1 MAITE
6 GVMIMAEKKIPV
18 TIAEAADK
26 RSFELDPMGGA
37 ASRGKQEIAYSLLRQ
52 TILNGQ
58 LPPGQQLREASLA
71 RSIKVSRTPVREALS
86 RLEHDGLV
94 VRNERGIVVRERS
107 PDEILDL
114 YQVRILLEQTAAS
127 DAAVRR
133 TTADLFALRRLVANR
148 LDEASGAEDV
158 VRRNR
163 DFHHAIWRASHNN
176 ASIDLLE
183 RLDLHLA
190 RYPATTLVYPGRKE
204 SAQKEHEELFAAIEA
219 SDPVAAA
226 AVALRHFTEARNI
239 RILLW
244 EQS

>member
-1 MAITE
+1 
-6 GVMIMAEKKIPV
+6 MAEKTTPV
-18 TIAEAADK
+18 TTEPAQEPV
-26 RSFELDPMGGA
+26 FEVDPTGGP
-37 ASRGKQEIAYSLLRQ
+37 SRGEIAYALLRK
-52 TILNGQ
+52 TIIEGH
-58 LPPGQQLREASLA
+58 LPPGQLLREVSLA
-71 RSIKVSRTPVREALS
+71 KSINVSRTPVREALG
-86 RLEHDGLV
+86 RLEQDGLV

-114 YQVRILLEQTAAS
+114 YQVRILLEQSAAS
-127 DAAVRR
+127 YAAMRR
-133 TTADLFALRRLVANR
+133 TTADLLALRRFVSSR
-148 LDEASGAEDV
+148 LGDAASTEDV

-163 DFHHAIWRASHNN
+163 DFHHAVWRASHNS

-190 RYPATTLVYPGRKE
+190 RYPATTLEYPGRKD

-226 AVALRHFTEARNI
+226 DVARRHFTEARNI

-244 EQS
+244 EQSS